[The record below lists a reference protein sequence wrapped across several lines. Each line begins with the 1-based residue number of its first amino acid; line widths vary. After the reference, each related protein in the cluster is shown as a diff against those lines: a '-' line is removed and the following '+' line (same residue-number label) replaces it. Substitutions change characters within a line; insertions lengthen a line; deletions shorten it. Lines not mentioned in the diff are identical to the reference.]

1 MDCNM
6 ALSNNDPPFKERKP
20 LKGQNWA
27 GGNTAAIGLW
37 PDPYGRPPI
46 MNEVDRSA
54 DVQTKFARNARAAKP
69 AEKALCAAIVAE
81 RGDGPAEKPW
91 REANVILDPVNR
103 RVKSDGYDSVGIDVV
118 YRRLKDYRVLKERV
132 NTL

>member
-1 MDCNM
+1 
-6 ALSNNDPPFKERKP
+6 
-20 LKGQNWA
+20 
-27 GGNTAAIGLW
+27 
-37 PDPYGRPPI
+37 
-46 MNEVDRSA
+46 MNEVDRTA

-69 AEKALCAAIVAE
+69 AEKALCTAIVAE

-103 RVKSDGYDSVGIDVV
+103 KVKSDGYDSVGIDVV
-118 YRRLKDYRVLKERV
+118 YSRLKDYRVLKERV